1 MGCKMLEGVVF
12 PESMETIRQRA
23 FNSCFGIGSIVC
35 RGTMPPRIESGAF
48 DGVAKDN
55 FTVEVPSSAVAH
67 YQTAQGWCDFK
78 RIAAHHELTCSPSVA
93 CALSTEHKQTVTVNA
108 EGEWEVASK
117 PDWCEVSP
125 MSGNKKTNVTITI
138 KATAKSSGS
147 DRNGKVVFRLKD
159 KDYTHECSVS
169 QYGYQYGEDE
179 WVTLQKAT
187 RGNRGGINIVLLG
200 DGYDANEIASGEYLK
215 VMNQEKEW
223 TKFPVLHFD
232 MSELKNCTNIQ
243 SMRNILSDMI
253 ARYEEQFGAVKM
265 IEEEGARFRRLL
277 EHIYSS
283 TGKQVVVLIDEY
295 DAPMMRY
302 LYDEKMRESVRSLLR
317 GFYQIIK
324 SGAAY
329 LRFVF
334 ITGVTKFSQLS
345 IFS

>member
-1 MGCKMLEGVVF
+1 MCIRDSFSYCPGLTGSLTIPQGISTIPVEAFSECGFNGTLTLHDGITNIGILAFNNCKFKGELHLSKNLKTISERAFFNNDFSGELKLPSEVEHIGSYAFANNDRITGVLNIPEGILSIGVEAFMGCKMLEGVVF

-35 RGTMPPRIESGAF
+35 HGTMPPRIESGAF

-93 CALSTEHKQTVTVNA
+93 CALSTEHKQTITVNA

-147 DRNGKVVFRLKD
+147 KRDGKVVFRLKD

-169 QYGYQYGEDE
+169 QYGYQ
-179 WVTLQKAT
+179 
-187 RGNRGGINIVLLG
+187 
-200 DGYDANEIASGEYLK
+200 
-215 VMNQEKEW
+215 
-223 TKFPVLHFD
+223 
-232 MSELKNCTNIQ
+232 
-243 SMRNILSDMI
+243 LSLI
-253 ARYEEQFGAVKM
+253 
-265 IEEEGARFRRLL
+265 
-277 EHIYSS
+277 HI
-283 TGKQVVVLIDEY
+283 
-295 DAPMMRY
+295 
-302 LYDEKMRESVRSLLR
+302 
-317 GFYQIIK
+317 
-324 SGAAY
+324 
-329 LRFVF
+329 
-334 ITGVTKFSQLS
+334 
-345 IFS
+345 